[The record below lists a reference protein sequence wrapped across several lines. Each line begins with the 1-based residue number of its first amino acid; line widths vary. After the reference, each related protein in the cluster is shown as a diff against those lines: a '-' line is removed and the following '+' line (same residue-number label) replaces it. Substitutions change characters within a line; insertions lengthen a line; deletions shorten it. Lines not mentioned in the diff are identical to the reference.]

1 MIDNEITHET
11 LDNIIIE
18 AISTIRRKK
27 RPNVNSI
34 FEHLSKELH
43 NSNITSTPTDTRLS
57 NLTIDGK
64 LAIKYSL
71 GKASYWVKD
80 NNVLESF
87 KSKRPTSSL
96 SLPSPLNY
104 ETPLIGSNEHTV
116 TDTYRC
122 LEEKVNL
129 LNVEIIVMKSFIEDQ
144 MLILVKKKFI
154 TAKITLR
161 PQL

>member
-71 GKASYWVKD
+71 GKASTGLKTITCW
-80 NNVLESF
+80 
-87 KSKRPTSSL
+87 
-96 SLPSPLNY
+96 
-104 ETPLIGSNEHTV
+104 
-116 TDTYRC
+116 
-122 LEEKVNL
+122 NL
-129 LNVEIIVMKSFIEDQ
+129 LNLKGQ
-144 MLILVKKKFI
+144 HHHYHCLLHLITKLH
-154 TAKITLR
+154 
-161 PQL
+161 